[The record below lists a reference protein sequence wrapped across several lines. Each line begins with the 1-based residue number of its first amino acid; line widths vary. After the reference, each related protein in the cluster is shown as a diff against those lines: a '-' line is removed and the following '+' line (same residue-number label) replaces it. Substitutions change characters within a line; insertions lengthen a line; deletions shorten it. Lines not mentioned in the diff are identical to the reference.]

1 MNNRSLKGFSAAVM
15 VSLLTTGCV
24 MNSGDRV
31 YDSEKELAGNYS
43 SYNLT
48 QSASSVSDNSLTGS
62 ALKMEGMGTVWR
74 FDAEEET
81 EVTITYMLDVS
92 CGKAKLVLISPD
104 DEVTTLVE
112 YTEETSDGKEHTESF
127 TVPAG
132 ENRIKLVAGRGTEI
146 DYQIAADQGKMNSF
160 GD

>member
-1 MNNRSLKGFSAAVM
+1 
-15 VSLLTTGCV
+15 
-24 MNSGDRV
+24 
-31 YDSEKELAGNYS
+31 
-43 SYNLT
+43 
-48 QSASSVSDNSLTGS
+48 
-62 ALKMEGMGTVWR
+62 MEGMGTVWR

-92 CGKAKLVLISPD
+92 SGKAKLVLISPD

-112 YTEETSDGKEHTESF
+112 YTEETSDGEEHIETF
-127 TVPAG
+127 TVSAG

-146 DYQIAADQGKMNSF
+146 DYQIAADQGKMISF

>member
-1 MNNRSLKGFSAAVM
+1 MNNRSLKVFSAAMM
-15 VSLLTTGCV
+15 VSLLTTGCI

-48 QSASSVSDNSLTGS
+48 QSASSVSDNSLTGA

-92 CGKAKLVLISPD
+92 SGKAKLVLISPD

-112 YTEETSDGKEHTESF
+112 YTEETSDGEEHIETF
-127 TVPAG
+127 TVSAG

-146 DYQIAADQGKMNSF
+146 DYQIAADQGEMISF